1 MSSFAFWWEWN
12 PYTLPSAAEDI
23 GDVNDSIVSSLPQLG
38 YGNIVHAADVTAN
51 KNNFAVGIVFLFTSG
66 TSFYQVVNVVTDLST
81 GDAAAEGAK
90 ILNLIKNL
98 KFL

>member
-23 GDVNDSIVSSLPQLG
+23 GDVYGSIVSSLPQLG

-51 KNNFAVGIVFLFTSG
+51 KNNFAIGIVLLFTSG
-66 TSFYQVVNVVTDLST
+66 TSFYQVVNVVTNLST

-90 ILNLIKNL
+90 ILALIKNL